1 MGMRI
6 RHRVTYTPP
15 GAAAAHHAEDMP
27 VSIWNWLKD
36 GDNQRTLAF
45 IGAGIGGVV
54 ALLVQTGVIGKKET
68 APAPAAAVTPAAAPP
83 AAPQSAPPPTA
94 PPATPNTQTVTATS
108 GGTAIG
114 IQGNGNTVSTPTG
127 KH

>member
-6 RHRVTYTPP
+6 RHRVTYTPC

-36 GDNQRTLAF
+36 GDNQKALAF

-83 AAPQSAPPPTA
+83 AAPQSAPPPTV
-94 PPATPNTQTVTATS
+94 PPATPNNQTVTAGP

-114 IQGNGNTVSTPTG
+114 IQGNGNTVSAPAG

>member
-6 RHRVTYTPP
+6 RHRVTYTPC

-36 GDNQRTLAF
+36 GDNQKTLAF

-54 ALLVQTGVIGKKET
+54 ALLVQTGVIGKKE
-68 APAPAAAVTPAAAPP
+68 APPAPAVAVTPAVAPP
-83 AAPQSAPPPTA
+83 TAPQPTA
-94 PPATPNTQTVTATS
+94 PPAAGAPAPIVQVVTGSGAT
-108 GGTAIG
+108 ANAV
-114 IQGNGNTVSTPTG
+114 QGNNIQINRYDGR
-127 KH
+127 H

>member
-1 MGMRI
+1 M
-6 RHRVTYTPP
+6 
-15 GAAAAHHAEDMP
+15 
-27 VSIWNWLKD
+27 SIWNWLKD
-36 GDNQRTLAF
+36 GDNQKTLAF

-68 APAPAAAVTPAAAPP
+68 PPAPAAAVTPAVTPPTAPQPAPPPAAPP
-83 AAPQSAPPPTA
+83 AAP
-94 PPATPNTQTVTATS
+94 PATPNNQTVTAGP
-108 GGTAIG
+108 GGTAIA

>member
-45 IGAGIGGVV
+45 IGAGIVGVV
-54 ALLVQTGVIGKKET
+54 TLLVTTGYIGKKET
-68 APAPAAAVTPAAAPP
+68 PPAPTTAVTPAVAPP

-94 PPATPNTQTVTATS
+94 PIVQVVTGSGAKATAV
-108 GGTAIG
+108 
-114 IQGNGNTVSTPTG
+114 QGNNIEINNHGD